1 MNIGV
6 ISVRYARALLAFA
19 KSRGTEDR
27 VYDETKRLVHT
38 SLNVV
43 PQLRHTI
50 ENPVLSIATKHKLL
64 CDAVGVEEVSEE
76 LKRFFRLVLEE
87 KREKFLQFMIWSYID
102 LYREDKHILVG
113 KLTTAVESPKLVKKL
128 EELASARTNGTV
140 ELETKV
146 DPSIIGGYIIEL
158 AGFRLDASV
167 QNQLKRIRRQFIARN
182 RRIV

>member
-1 MNIGV
+1 MHSGV
-6 ISVRYARALLAFA
+6 ISMRCARALLAFA
-19 KSRGTEDR
+19 KARGTEDK
-27 VYDETKRLVHT
+27 VYDETKRLARVSVT
-38 SLNVV
+38 V

-50 ENPVLSIATKHKLL
+50 DNPVLSMDAKHKLL
-64 CDAVGVEEVSEE
+64 CDAVGVENVSEE

-102 LYREDKHILVG
+102 LYREDKHILIG

-128 EELASARTNGTV
+128 EELASARTNGVV

>member
-1 MNIGV
+1 M
-6 ISVRYARALLAFA
+6 RYARALLAFA

-27 VYDETKRLVHT
+27 VYDETKRLARVSVT
-38 SLNVV
+38 V

-50 ENPVLSIATKHKLL
+50 ENPVLSIATKH
-64 CDAVGVEEVSEE
+64 
-76 LKRFFRLVLEE
+76 LVLEE

-102 LYREDKHILVG
+102 LYREDKHILIG

-128 EELASARTNGTV
+128 EELASARTNGVV

>member
-1 MNIGV
+1 M
-6 ISVRYARALLAFA
+6 RYARALLAFA

-27 VYDETKRLVHT
+27 VYDETKRLARVSVTVPQLRHT
-38 SLNVV
+38 ID

-64 CDAVGVEEVSEE
+64 CDAVGVKEVSEE

-102 LYREDKHILVG
+102 LYREDKHILIG

-128 EELASARTNGTV
+128 EELASARTNGVV